1 MESFC
6 SSNNNGFAQEE
17 FYLSW
22 TPSQEENQKEA
33 LYFCYN
39 DKKLFS
45 YQFYREQNLG
55 RWVPISFAAFREN
68 DRLFQLN
75 MAQASI
81 LYQNLKMNSIY
92 EDDYGFIFHI

>member
-45 YQFYREQNLG
+45 YQFYREQNFG
-55 RWVPISFAAFREN
+55 QWVPISFAAFREN
-68 DRLFQLN
+68 DL
-75 MAQASI
+75 
-81 LYQNLKMNSIY
+81 
-92 EDDYGFIFHI
+92 